1 MSTNTPIPNSDYNEQ
16 PDDIPV
22 GGDGWPHDEPGGA
35 DPNEA
40 LDARLAEA
48 LLKKLASIESASASE
63 RQGGLGEPT
72 PSSQNPQQRLHDSTT
87 WAMVFR
93 AFPPVPKPR
102 QVSSIRFDRDDLKR
116 WNDALESIIAA
127 LEAAKFNPNL
137 LYVLYLTLDR
147 LTDDQ
152 WARVDKRL
160 FYGEGVHTREG
171 VNNSRDKW
179 QLWPDARKWQ
189 RWLEL
194 VTEGKILP
202 HEATERFLLSP
213 VFADCPS
220 RVGHNEAWSW

>member
-1 MSTNTPIPNSDYNEQ
+1 MLDLLRLYLRN
-16 PDDIPV
+16 
-22 GGDGWPHDEPGGA
+22 WP
-35 DPNEA
+35 
-40 LDARLAEA
+40 
-48 LLKKLASIESASASE
+48 ASRAQVRANDKVDLENLRPAVKTLS
-63 RQGGLGEPT
+63 
-72 PSSQNPQQRLHDSTT
+72 NDSTT
-87 WAMVFR
+87 QLLGPWCLEHSRRF
-93 AFPPVPKPR
+93 R